1 MVQFPRDSRGIPEDP
16 SRATRS
22 DRTRNPLPIGTVAG
36 AASAAESPVALS
48 KVAAAS
54 LAFWIAKVIVT
65 TAGDLSGDALSLSL
79 TLGYARALL
88 LAAVAFAALLGANR
102 RTRRFVPTLY
112 ALLLLSSSTLGA
124 EISDS
129 LDRALRWGNA
139 AGTAVLLGSLVLV
152 LGVGFARRGTVVFA
166 PITTRTDERFY
177 GLAAVAANSVG
188 SAFGDWVGDG
198 LRGGLWGEIAVNLGI
213 IALLLI
219 LQRKTRIS
227 RGVLYWVGFVV
238 TRVSC

>member
-1 MVQFPRDSRGIPEDP
+1 MVQFPKEFPRIRAAATSSDMTGDP
-16 SRATRS
+16 
-22 DRTRNPLPIGTVAG
+22 LHIGTVAG
-36 AASAAESPVALS
+36 ASRAAESPGALS
-48 KVAAAS
+48 KVAAVT
-54 LAFWIAKVIVT
+54 LAFWILKVIVT

-79 TLGYARALL
+79 KLGYARALL
-88 LAAVAFAALLGANR
+88 VAAVAFAALLVANG

-112 ALLLLSSSTLGA
+112 GLLLLSASALGA

-139 AGTAVLLGSLVLV
+139 AGTGVLLGALVV
-152 LGVGFARRGTVVFA
+152 ILGAWFARRGTVRFA

-177 GLAAVAANSVG
+177 WLAAVAANSVG

-198 LRGGLWGEIAVNLGI
+198 LRGGLWGAMAVNLGI
-213 IALLLI
+213 MALLLI
-219 LQRKTRIS
+219 LWRKTRIS

-238 TRVSC
+238 TRVPV